1 MRCFLT
7 LGLVDGVWVF
17 RRCICL
23 VLVFAV
29 AQVAA
34 YAQPTNQADQS
45 AASQASTTIKLDLPD
60 PMPLA
65 TLLDFASQRLN
76 LNIIYDPQKLEGL
89 DVTIKSPA
97 DIPAGALRELIDAAL
112 ASKGFALARDDRA
125 GLLRLVTASELAMA
139 SEIQQGGVAK
149 ADGAVIT
156 QVFLLSRVDPEELSK
171 SVQPFLTPGSNQVS
185 VNKSL
190 GVLIVTD
197 FAANVRRVESL
208 IQRLES
214 AKGDLVY
221 RYYAVNH
228 LAAKD
233 LFVMLIQA
241 LEAGSVAE
249 SMVGADVVLDEP
261 ANRVLLIGSAAEVEA
276 AASVAQSLDEDPGM
290 QTKVYRFRHTT
301 AQRFETQIR
310 GMLEASASSPS
321 FETSVDR
328 QAGLLIVT
336 APDMVHARVEA
347 LRKQLDVPG
356 DAAASPIRFYALQN
370 ANAADVLETIRGLEE
385 GGSAAQKIQLE
396 GAGGDSPAQPV
407 IARPS
412 PVSSQVKPY
421 EPGGSDSEGDKSPS
435 PGAVHTP
442 NATLTADENTNSII
456 VVADPST
463 QAIYAGLI
471 EELDRRRAQ
480 VMIEVTLVVMDT
492 TDNFSLGVDILA
504 GDREGES
511 QSFIFNSFGLSDLD
525 RSGQLNVIPGLG
537 FNGVVLDAD
546 IADIVVQALQAD
558 GNTRV
563 VSAPRILVN
572 DNETGKI
579 ASVSGQPVASLNQG
593 QNTDSTTFQG
603 FVEAGTSIE
612 MTPHIAE
619 GDFLRL
625 EFKVALESFNGDA
638 ASTNLPPPKQS
649 NTVESHVTLPDGGT
663 IVVGGINLTN
673 ASEQIRRVPFL
684 GEIPVL
690 EYLFSS
696 REIIETQSTLF
707 VFLRPVILRQDNF
720 EDLRF
725 YSRADARDQGLG
737 SAEGLD
743 AYGYPM
749 SEPRWVR

>member
-1 MRCFLT
+1 MFRQYVCLLLLFFT
-7 LGLVDGVWVF
+7 LLP
-17 RRCICL
+17 
-23 VLVFAV
+23 
-29 AQVAA
+29 VAA
-34 YAQPTNQADQS
+34 HAQATNQENQPVG
-45 AASQASTTIKLDLPD
+45 SQASGTIKLDLPD

-65 TLLDFASQRLN
+65 TLLDFASQRLGF
-76 LNIIYDPQKLEGL
+76 NIIYDPQKLEGL

-112 ASKGFALARDDRA
+112 GSKGFVLAEDDRA

-139 SEIQQGGVAK
+139 SEIQEGGA
-149 ADGAVIT
+149 AATTGGAVIT
-156 QVFLLSRVDPEELSK
+156 QVFLLSRVDPEELRK
-171 SVQPFLTPGSNQVS
+171 TVEPFLTPDSSQVS

-190 GVLIVTD
+190 SVLIVTD
-197 FAANVRRVESL
+197 FAVNVRRVESL
-208 IQRLES
+208 IQRLEN
-214 AKGDLVY
+214 AAGDLVY
-221 RYYAVNH
+221 RYYTVNH
-228 LAAKD
+228 LAARD
-233 LFVMLIQA
+233 LFVMLMQA
-241 LEAGSVAE
+241 LGAGSVTE
-249 SMVGADVVLDEP
+249 SMAGADVVLDEP

-276 AASVAQSLDEDPGM
+276 AVSVAKSLDEDPGM
-290 QTKVYRFRHTT
+290 QTQVYRFRHTT

-310 GMLEASASSPS
+310 GMLEASASSLS

-328 QAGLLIVT
+328 QAGLLILT
-336 APDMVHARVEA
+336 APNLVHARVEA

-385 GGSAAQKIQLE
+385 GGSAAQKIQIE
-396 GAGGDSPAQPV
+396 GAGSSSLTQSVVANPSAVDSVVKPFDPGASGSQDAKSPA
-407 IARPS
+407 
-412 PVSSQVKPY
+412 
-421 EPGGSDSEGDKSPS
+421 
-435 PGAVHTP
+435 PGAVHAP

-463 QAIYAGLI
+463 QAVYAGLI

-492 TDNFSLGVDILA
+492 TDNFSFGVDILA
-504 GDREGES
+504 GDREGTN
-511 QSFIFNSFGLSDLD
+511 QSFIFNSFGLSQLT
-525 RSGQLNVIPGLG
+525 RPGQLSVIPGLG

-563 VSAPRILVN
+563 VSAPRILIN

-593 QNTDSTTFQG
+593 QITDSTTFQG

-673 ASEQIRRVPFL
+673 ASEQIRRIPIL

-720 EDLRF
+720 DDLRF
-725 YSRADARDQGLG
+725 YSRADVRDQGLG
-737 SAEGLD
+737 PAEGLD
-743 AYGYPM
+743 AHGYPV